1 MRSGSWD
8 SFLLQPSEDASN
20 IMISTDAITLTSFSA
35 LSSGSSEKHSHD
47 ISILS
52 LGSSFVLLAGIT
64 KAPTHE
70 LVIHIWDLQY
80 SVLLASHSMPMPSSL
95 SPSEKRGLRL
105 ELISGSTTQA
115 VLGITPAMS
124 SKKGKGTD
132 TSLRST
138 ILIIPFS
145 VPPTSTIANAM
156 GCASNN
162 SHWIS
167 QDTASAAIFSEL
179 DDTQETLV
187 GSMRTMVEQNRPE
200 AASVTF
206 FEWADASRGQQGTS
220 NGRSVGI
227 LSGSC
232 LLRTLI
238 LLSLQNDVPLGHQFV
253 KEVLQ
258 IVLQPS
264 KTGNIPYSSKVL
276 QFLLEKRAVSSTILE
291 GGLLKCLLLRNDWVR
306 GCPMFVNL
314 TNINF
319 SRQSL
324 VRSNAYMIY
333 LKMKL
338 LPASNWSF

>member
-1 MRSGSWD
+1 MRSGTWH
-8 SFLLQPSEDASN
+8 SFLLQPSKDASN

-64 KAPTHE
+64 KAPTRE

-162 SHWIS
+162 SHGIS
-167 QDTASAAIFSEL
+167 QDAASAAIFSEL
-179 DDTQETLV
+179 DVTQETLV

-227 LSGSC
+227 FSGSC

-238 LLSLQNDVPLGHQFV
+238 LLSLQNDVLLGHQFV

-276 QFLLEKRAVSSTILE
+276 QFLLEKRTVSSTILE

-306 GCPMFVNL
+306 GCSMFC
-314 TNINF
+314 
-319 SRQSL
+319 
-324 VRSNAYMIY
+324 
-333 LKMKL
+333 KL
-338 LPASNWSF
+338 D

>member
-1 MRSGSWD
+1 
-8 SFLLQPSEDASN
+8 
-20 IMISTDAITLTSFSA
+20 
-35 LSSGSSEKHSHD
+35 
-47 ISILS
+47 
-52 LGSSFVLLAGIT
+52 
-64 KAPTHE
+64 
-70 LVIHIWDLQY
+70 
-80 SVLLASHSMPMPSSL
+80 MPSSL

-115 VLGITPAMS
+115 VLGITPPAMS

-179 DDTQETLV
+179 DVTQETLV

-227 LSGSC
+227 FSGSC

-264 KTGNIPYSSKVL
+264 KTGNIPYSSKVI

-306 GCPMFVNL
+306 GCPMFC
-314 TNINF
+314 
-319 SRQSL
+319 
-324 VRSNAYMIY
+324 
-333 LKMKL
+333 KL
-338 LPASNWSF
+338 D